1 MRTASGIT
9 AMRRSGIRE
18 IMDLAAGREGI
29 LHLEVGEP
37 DFATPEHIVRAGAE
51 AAAQGWTKYTAN
63 KGLPDLREALAA
75 KLATRNGI
83 HVGPDQLVVTVGAVN
98 ALMESLMAIV
108 DPGDAILLPDPGWP
122 NYEMMAAALHAR
134 VVRYPLLPGN
144 GFLPDV
150 EVLEHLARTTDRA
163 RVLITNSPGN
173 PTGAVFDAP
182 TVERL
187 VAIARDADLWLLSDE
202 CYEDIVFDD
211 AVHVSPAVYDDEGR
225 VLSVFSFSKSYA
237 MTGWRVGYVALTS
250 ELADLVAKAQ
260 EAVTSCASSVSQK
273 AALAAVTGDR
283 APVEQ
288 MRAAY
293 QARRDVAADLLG
305 SADLLVARP
314 IGAFY
319 AMADVSGTGL
329 DSYAFAR
336 QLLLEEGVA
345 VAPGETFGPGGA
357 SMVRLSLST
366 AAADVEEGVRRL
378 VREVGRR
385 RTGDG
390 PTP

>member
-1 MRTASGIT
+1 VKTSSGIT

-37 DFATPEHIVRAGAE
+37 DFATPDHIVRAGAE

-63 KGLPDLREALAA
+63 KGLPDLREALVA
-75 KLATRNGI
+75 KLAARNGI
-83 HVGPDQLVVTVGAVN
+83 HVDPDRVVVTVGAVN

-122 NYEMMAAALHAR
+122 NYEMMAASLHAR
-134 VVRYPLLPGN
+134 VVRYPLLPGE
-144 GFLPDV
+144 GFAPDLDA
-150 EVLEHLARTTDRA
+150 LEHLARTTDGA

-173 PTGAVFDAP
+173 PTGAVFDAA

-187 VAIARDADLWLLSDE
+187 VAIARNADLWLLSDE

-211 AVHVSPAVYDDEGR
+211 AVHVSPAAFDDDGR

-237 MTGWRVGYVALTS
+237 MTGWRVGYVALTR

-260 EAVTSCASSVSQK
+260 EAVASCACSVSQK

-283 APVEQ
+283 GPVEL
-288 MRAAY
+288 MRSAY
-293 QARRDVAADLLG
+293 EARRDVASELLG
-305 SADLLVARP
+305 GAGLLVSEPR
-314 IGAFY
+314 GAFY
-319 AMADVSGTGL
+319 AMADVAGTGL

-336 QLLLEEGVA
+336 QLLLDEGVA
-345 VAPGETFGPGGA
+345 VAPGDTFGPGGA

-366 AAADVEEGVRRL
+366 ASADVEEGVRRL
-378 VREVGRR
+378 VRQVGKLRG
-385 RTGDG
+385 GDG
-390 PTP
+390 RAS